1 MRLLTTVLPWIFVLL
16 STSEAGS
23 FSPEIP
29 FLNKH
34 KVQFT
39 LFPVSSF
46 TPYNTTVHTNITVD
60 FPINRPQEITEEPLK
75 TQLSQSI
82 EFVAVLGPSTG
93 GPNTNERCHI
103 FTEPNNESRRAF
115 EVGSDR
121 VDIGGGIRPG
131 ETIAMVDCFLL
142 DDAGKRI
149 GTSCLV
155 SDDCISTA

>member
-1 MRLLTTVLPWIFVLL
+1 MLLLATTLLSIFALI

-23 FSPEIP
+23 FSSEIP

-34 KVQFT
+34 EVQFT

-46 TPYNTTVHTNITVD
+46 TTYNTTVHTNITVD
-60 FPINRPQEITEEPLK
+60 FTINRPQEITGEPLR

-82 EFVAVLGPSTG
+82 ELVAVLGPSTG
-93 GPNTNERCHI
+93 GPNTNERCHF

-131 ETIAMVDCFLL
+131 ETIAKVECFLL
-142 DDAGKRI
+142 DDAEERI

-155 SDDCISTA
+155 SDDCT